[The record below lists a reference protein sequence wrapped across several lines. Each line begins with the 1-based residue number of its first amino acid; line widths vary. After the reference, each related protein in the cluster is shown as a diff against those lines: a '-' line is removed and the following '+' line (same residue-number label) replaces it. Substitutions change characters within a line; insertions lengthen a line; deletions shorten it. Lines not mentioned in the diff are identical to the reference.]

1 VAAFIIK
8 ITHALNHQSSVKH
21 CRSLAVII
29 VGVTI
34 VAGCGGGAASER
46 TATSHPGATASPALV
61 VTVTFT
67 PLPASPAAEQGS
79 SLTTTTVAATLP
91 VLADQA
97 ISPSAAAA
105 VFTSTATVAIG
116 WFPASTTPCQLEGEH
131 HGNRSFAT
139 AEQHWRNF
147 RCSVTLF
154 GWPPGKAPDLDRMEP
169 VFFAWVAEQGGA
181 MFEVGYEYTS
191 LTIMNQC
198 AWFMTWLEARKSG
211 DSATE
216 AAALDVMLNIIPN
229 YLTIV
234 PGIPPIHG
242 EDVTNVDREIVTH
255 AAMGDPSLVQAFV
268 DGQNCQEAL
277 KYTR

>member
-1 VAAFIIK
+1 VASA
-8 ITHALNHQSSVKH
+8 Q
-21 CRSLAVII
+21 
-29 VGVTI
+29 VTD
-34 VAGCGGGAASER
+34 A
-46 TATSHPGATASPALV
+46 P
-61 VTVTFT
+61 TVTE
-67 PLPASPAAEQGS
+67 LPS
-79 SLTTTTVAATLP
+79 V
-91 VLADQA
+91 
-97 ISPSAAAA
+97 
-105 VFTSTATVAIG
+105 TAVAIG
-116 WFPASTTPCQLEGEH
+116 WFPASTTPCQPEGEH
-131 HGNRSFAT
+131 RGNRSFAN

-147 RCSVTLF
+147 RCAAALF

-181 MFEVGYEYTS
+181 MFEVGYEFTS

-216 AAALDVMLNIIPN
+216 AAVLDVMLNIIPN

-268 DGQNCQEAL
+268 DGQNCKEAL